1 MDIVAATAAESKS
14 LADSESMKMAARKIN
29 LRVITLYT
37 LAMLT
42 ASFLVPRNHPFLNGK
57 AQSVGSSSVFLIA
70 VVEAGL
76 PAVAHFFNAMYV
88 FSAFTCAINSMYV
101 ASRVLHTL
109 ALREQTGPRW
119 LTRRLQECHLGV
131 PLRTVFATAGLMM
144 IAYMG
149 PTGGPGQVKRKYFR
163 RSNLGDHHCS
173 KLCTN
178 VRISRLDEAKTLGNT
193 SQAQSGCYERDH
205 PRYPYKSHGQWLKGA
220 YGLFSCLIL
229 IIFNGVGAFLE
240 TPFNVRHFLAAYIG
254 VPVFFLLVIGY
265 KFKKHGFHFSRWGPE
280 RSNDLQNT
288 VQVTSKTRKGRLEFP
303 DDGFTAENGKTFVKW
318 IWTWMK

>member
-57 AQSVGSSSVFLIA
+57 AQSVGSSSVFVIA

-149 PTGGPGQVKRKYFR
+149 PTGGPGQV
-163 RSNLGDHHCS
+163 SNSLWVNPIFHLVD
-173 KLCTN
+173 LC
-178 VRISRLDEAKTLGNT
+178 
-193 SQAQSGCYERDH
+193 
-205 PRYPYKSHGQWLKGA
+205 
-220 YGLFSCLIL
+220 
-229 IIFNGVGAFLE
+229 
-240 TPFNVRHFLAAYIG
+240 
-254 VPVFFLLVIGY
+254 
-265 KFKKHGFHFSRWGPE
+265 
-280 RSNDLQNT
+280 
-288 VQVTSKTRKGRLEFP
+288 
-303 DDGFTAENGKTFVKW
+303 
-318 IWTWMK
+318 